1 MKKDNYKT
9 DMVFRVDKTRALK
22 GNVFALFPHEIAD
35 FKGNVTTYQHLGQ
48 HSVAD
53 YKYCISKSRK
63 ATKEELE
70 PLKQELESI
79 GYNVNVISRQNYDKY
94 LISYN
99 SK

>member
-9 DMVFRVDKTRALK
+9 DMIFRVDTTRAFK
-22 GNVFALFPHEIAD
+22 GIVFVLFPHEVANS
-35 FKGNVTTYQHLGQ
+35 KGNVLSYHHIGQ
-48 HSVAD
+48 HSPAD
-53 YKYCISKSRK
+53 YKYCIAKSRK

-70 PLKQELESI
+70 PLKSELESI